1 MPLLVLLLRSLKL
14 SHKTATGVPLH
25 GPTDVQWM
33 GDHDGRQ
40 KWVGGIVQF
49 ERAQSEESI
58 THYNASWFTEA
69 VDLGVVCGGE
79 WICCFGTW
87 YSPPKNPF
95 IEDIISLNI
104 YNNVTSCLLKQ
115 SGFRIRGRLCDQI
128 TKPNSTFLEKSA
140 IWRFEKKIK
149 FMQISLAAPTNLP
162 PFWESITWCFLEI
175 LRFFV

>member
-79 WICCFGTW
+79 
-87 YSPPKNPF
+87 
-95 IEDIISLNI
+95 
-104 YNNVTSCLLKQ
+104 
-115 SGFRIRGRLCDQI
+115 
-128 TKPNSTFLEKSA
+128 
-140 IWRFEKKIK
+140 
-149 FMQISLAAPTNLP
+149 
-162 PFWESITWCFLEI
+162 
-175 LRFFV
+175 